1 MSDNPSKQV
10 RFLDVAEEEAGQRLD
25 NYLLRHTEGVP
36 KTRVYRAIRK
46 GEVRVNK
53 GRCKPEYRMQVGDTV
68 RVPPWVESEAPA
80 TATPSRLWEQR
91 IRAAVL
97 LDHPDFLAI
106 NKPTGLA
113 VHGGSGVK
121 LGLIE
126 SLRTLFPECRY
137 LELVH
142 RLDRDTSGVVLVAKN
157 AGALRALHDQLRND
171 QVDKRYAALVA
182 GKWPAYQKSVSAPL
196 AKRHTPSGERIVKV
210 AADGKASKTD
220 VNVLERL
227 PGATLI
233 EAKPIT
239 GRTHQIRVHAMHTG
253 YPILGDSKYETDLSR
268 QLASE
273 VNLKRL
279 FLHARAIS
287 FNLGGERYQLSCP
300 LDAELESV
308 LERLRSKR

>member
-1 MSDNPSKQV
+1 M
-10 RFLDVAEEEAGQRLD
+10 
-25 NYLLRHTEGVP
+25 
-36 KTRVYRAIRK
+36 
-46 GEVRVNK
+46 
-53 GRCKPEYRMQVGDTV
+53 
-68 RVPPWVESEAPA
+68 
-80 TATPSRLWEQR
+80 
-91 IRAAVL
+91 
-97 LDHPDFLAI
+97 
-106 NKPTGLA
+106 
-113 VHGGSGVK
+113 
-121 LGLIE
+121 
-126 SLRTLFPECRY
+126 
-137 LELVH
+137 
-142 RLDRDTSGVVLVAKN
+142 VLVAKN